1 MHIHGSHMP
10 PDAGLYAA
18 AAAEKA
24 AAAQRAS
31 EVRKKLIRSA
41 SKLEGEA
48 NARQVSMVGQEAEED
63 SGQRQARK
71 QRLAPKKKQTG
82 DEDSAEPISMWA

>member
-1 MHIHGSHMP
+1 MHIHGSRMI

-24 AAAQRAS
+24 AAARRAS
-31 EVRKKLIRSA
+31 EVRKKLIRNA

-48 NARQVSMVGQEAEED
+48 NARRVSMDDQGANENSGQRQD
-63 SGQRQARK
+63 SGQRPA
-71 QRLAPKKKQTG
+71 LKKKRTG
-82 DEDSAEPISMWA
+82 DQNSAAPISMWA